1 MALTTSFQKRHG
13 CVPLTSLV
21 CALALQLIS
30 LPVWSDTSLTLPEA
44 IEHTL
49 AKNPELQVF
58 PLREKALQG
67 KAQTEALRPALEA
80 GIEVENFAGS
90 GDYSGTEAMDTTLS
104 LSSVLEL
111 GQKRDA
117 RMAVA
122 DARLDRLRAEQEVA
136 ALDASGEVARRFLDA
151 LAAQERLALAR
162 EAEKL
167 AGETVQAVKRRAEA
181 GGGSQADVFRANAS
195 LEQARLASAHAAST
209 ARANRILLASLWGE
223 VDPDFLTVS
232 GDLLAVGSQEPIA
245 SRYER
250 ASRNPSVLMLASETR
265 LKDAEVRMAQANG
278 KRDINWSAGVRQLN
292 ETDDTALVASMSV
305 PLFSG
310 RRNAGALQAAQAE
323 KDEAA
328 FVQDAT
334 LKQLKARLQALHG
347 QRQQSL
353 DEVHALKK
361 SVIPLLEQAL
371 QFSRTAFSNGQLGYQ
386 EWLVSRQ
393 ELLSAQLAL
402 LDAADEAH
410 RLRIDIEQLTAEPLL
425 AKTPNAQP
433 SKPTINSQ
441 D

>member
-1 MALTTSFQKRHG
+1 M
-13 CVPLTSLV
+13 
-21 CALALQLIS
+21 ALQLIS

-223 VDPDFLTVS
+223 VEPDFLTVS
-232 GDLLAVGSQEPIA
+232 GDLLAVGSQEPVA
-245 SRYER
+245 SLYER

-425 AKTPNAQP
+425 AKTPNARP

>member
-151 LAAQERLALAR
+151 LLAQERLALAR

-223 VDPDFLTVS
+223 VEPDFLTVS
-232 GDLLAVGSQEPIA
+232 GDLLAVGSQEPVA
-245 SRYER
+245 SLYER

>member
-1 MALTTSFQKRHG
+1 MAWITPFQKWHG
-13 CVPLTSLV
+13 CVPLTNLA

-30 LPVWSDTSLTLPEA
+30 LPVWSDTSLTLAEA
-44 IEHTL
+44 MEHAL

-67 KAQTEALRPALEA
+67 KAQTDALRPALEA

-181 GGGSQADVFRANAS
+181 GGGSQADVLRAKAS
-195 LEQARLASAHAAST
+195 LEQARLASAHATST

-223 VDPDFLTVS
+223 AEPDFLTVS
-232 GDLLAVGSQEPIA
+232 GDLLAVGSQEPVA
-245 SRYER
+245 ALYER
-250 ASRNPSVLMLASETR
+250 VSRNPSVLRLASETR
-265 LKDAEVRMAQANG
+265 LKDVEVRMAQANAR
-278 KRDINWSAGVRQLN
+278 RDINWSAGVRQLN

-310 RRNAGALQAAQAE
+310 QRNAGALQAAQAE

-334 LKQLKARLQALHG
+334 LQQLKARLQALHG

-371 QFSRTAFSNGQLGYQ
+371 QSSRTAFANGQLGYQ

-393 ELLSAQLAL
+393 ELLSARIAL

-425 AKTPNAQP
+425 K
-433 SKPTINSQ
+433 NSQ
-441 D
+441 E

>member
-90 GDYSGTEAMDTTLS
+90 GDYSGTEAMDTPLS

-223 VDPDFLTVS
+223 VEPDFLTVS
-232 GDLLAVGSQEPIA
+232 GDLLAVGSQEPVA
-245 SRYER
+245 SLYER

-305 PLFSG
+305 PLFTG

>member
-90 GDYSGTEAMDTTLS
+90 GDYSGTEAMDTPLS

-223 VDPDFLTVS
+223 VEPDFLTVS
-232 GDLLAVGSQEPIA
+232 GDLLAVGSQEPVA
-245 SRYER
+245 SLYER

>member
-1 MALTTSFQKRHG
+1 
-13 CVPLTSLV
+13 
-21 CALALQLIS
+21 
-30 LPVWSDTSLTLPEA
+30 
-44 IEHTL
+44 
-49 AKNPELQVF
+49 
-58 PLREKALQG
+58 
-67 KAQTEALRPALEA
+67 
-80 GIEVENFAGS
+80 
-90 GDYSGTEAMDTTLS
+90 MDTTLS

-223 VDPDFLTVS
+223 VEPDFLTVS
-232 GDLLAVGSQEPIA
+232 GDLLAVGSQEPVA
-245 SRYER
+245 SLYER

>member
-223 VDPDFLTVS
+223 VEPDFLTVS
-232 GDLLAVGSQEPIA
+232 GDLLAVGSQEPVA
-245 SRYER
+245 SLY
-250 ASRNPSVLMLASETR
+250 SETR

>member
-1 MALTTSFQKRHG
+1 MAWITPFQKWHG
-13 CVPLTSLV
+13 CVPLTNLA

-30 LPVWSDTSLTLPEA
+30 LPVWSDTSLTLAEA
-44 IEHTL
+44 MEHAL

-67 KAQTEALRPALEA
+67 KAQTDALRPALEA

-181 GGGSQADVFRANAS
+181 GGGSQADVLRAKAS
-195 LEQARLASAHAAST
+195 LEQARLASAHATST

-223 VDPDFLTVS
+223 AEPDFLTVS
-232 GDLLAVGSQEPIA
+232 GDLLAVGSQEPVA
-245 SRYER
+245 ALYER
-250 ASRNPSVLMLASETR
+250 VSRNPSVLRLASETR
-265 LKDAEVRMAQANG
+265 LKDVEVRMAQANA

-305 PLFSG
+305 PLFAG

-323 KDEAA
+323 KDEAT
-328 FVQDAT
+328 FMQDAT
-334 LKQLKARLQALHG
+334 LQQLKARLYALHG

-353 DEVHALKK
+353 DEVHALQTT
-361 SVIPLLEQAL
+361 VIPLLEQAL
-371 QFSRTAFSNGQLGYQ
+371 QSTRAAFANGQLGYQ

-393 ELLSAQLAL
+393 ELLSARIAL
-402 LDAADEAH
+402 LDTADEAS

-425 AKTPNAQP
+425 K
-433 SKPTINSQ
+433 NSQ
-441 D
+441 E